1 MQIAITS
8 NRLYIKK
15 ALAAMGHLEISF
27 VIRNMESMWAIKQ
40 KHMYI
45 VNSSTCSI
53 TVYFSME
60 NFVQPLDGNTIKH
73 FL

>member
-1 MQIAITS
+1 VG
-8 NRLYIKK
+8 Y
-15 ALAAMGHLEISF
+15 LEISF
-27 VIRNMESMWAIKQ
+27 VIRNMESMWAIKP

-60 NFVQPLDGNTIKH
+60 NLVQPLDGNTIKH